1 MSRTD
6 AMSAADRRRQPRS
19 CLLRALELTLAIS
32 AVTWLAA
39 PTTARALALPLGET
53 DYVLS
58 NVSAVF
64 GGTRQSFSGIFSVR
78 GNEEWYA
85 KINGGCDPNFC
96 GGSYVR
102 FIQIV
107 GNTIVDGNLAIT
119 FTSDFSSVVSIQ
131 STGPGGVTTGTDVT
145 GGAVVAG
152 YALDYAFH
160 NASAVINGIP
170 ETITGDFGFDPLTLR
185 YNTVPTSNSPAA
197 QAPANITT
205 TPS

>member
-1 MSRTD
+1 
-6 AMSAADRRRQPRS
+6 
-19 CLLRALELTLAIS
+19 
-32 AVTWLAA
+32 
-39 PTTARALALPLGET
+39 
-53 DYVLS
+53 
-58 NVSAVF
+58 
-64 GGTRQSFSGIFSVR
+64 
-78 GNEEWYA
+78 
-85 KINGGCDPNFC
+85 
-96 GGSYVR
+96 
-102 FIQIV
+102 
-107 GNTIVDGNLAIT
+107 
-119 FTSDFSSVVSIQ
+119 
-131 STGPGGVTTGTDVT
+131 VT

>member
-19 CLLRALELTLAIS
+19 CLLRGLGLTLAIS
-32 AVTWLAA
+32 AATWLAG
-39 PTTARALALPLGET
+39 PTTARALIALPLGQT
-53 DYVLS
+53 DYALS

-64 GGTRQSFSGIFSVR
+64 GGTRVSFSGIFSVR
-78 GNEEWYA
+78 GDEEWYA
-85 KINGGCDPNFC
+85 NFNGCDPNFC
-96 GGSYVR
+96 GGDHVR

-119 FTSDFSSVVSIQ
+119 FTSDFSSVVSTQ
-131 STGPGGVTTGTDVT
+131 FFGVTCTDVT